1 MEENKKISKGFMI
14 FVLILAIII
23 LVFLQEKNQEK
34 FNNLFNGI
42 TSKDLEL
49 ILENEYLGNNLGYYK
64 GSLIQFEDSI
74 LKYLDSEGQDVWI
87 KDFGFVDPMI
97 YYGDRAIYIVDKA
110 AGDIYALDNK
120 GNTLSKHQLFK
131 AIFNLKES
139 KEGIIVHL
147 KEQGEESLVMMDKD
161 GNELGEHVAGGN
173 ILTYDL
179 NNDNSSYVYSS
190 LSLDNQLTSKVMI
203 NDMDNDNKYSLELKD
218 EIVVFT
224 QFVKNQLLII
234 TDNDVKIVQNGE
246 VKWTKEYPLIKDVFV
261 KNNEIYLLY
270 GDNLEVLD
278 LNGESKLKI
287 ILGLEYNNIRP
298 IGNFLALYGNQNLM
312 FLDGETDVIRY
323 LADSNIVRLYG
334 DEIGMALKLEDKIQ
348 ILKFSVKETE

>member
-1 MEENKKISKGFMI
+1 MEETKKVSKGFLI
-14 FVLILAIII
+14 FVLVLAIAI
-23 LVFLQEKNQEK
+23 LVFLQEDNQEK
-34 FNNLFNGI
+34 FNNLFNKM
-42 TSKDLEL
+42 TPKELEL
-49 ILENEYLGNNLGYYK
+49 SLENEYLGSNLGYYK
-64 GSLIQFEDSI
+64 GSLIKFEDSI
-74 LKYLDSEGQDVWI
+74 LTYLNSDGEDVWI

-131 AIFNLKES
+131 AIFNLKET

-147 KEQGEESLVMMDKD
+147 KEQGEETLVMMDKE
-161 GNELGEHVAGGN
+161 GNELEEFVAEKN

-179 NNDNSSYVYSS
+179 NNDNSSYVVTS
-190 LSLDNQLTSKVMI
+190 LSLGNQLTSHVMV
-203 NDMDNDNKYSLELKD
+203 NNMDNDNIYKIDLKD

-224 QFVKNQLLII
+224 QFIKNQMVIV
-234 TDNDVKIVQNGE
+234 TDKNVNIVQNKE
-246 VKWTKEYPLIKDVFV
+246 LKWTKEYPLIKDVFI

-287 ILGLEYNNIRP
+287 TLGLEYNNIKP

-312 FLDGETDVIRY
+312 FLDGENEVIKY
-323 LADSNIVRLYG
+323 LADSNIVKLYG
-334 DEIGMALKLEDKIQ
+334 DEIAMALKIEDKIQ
-348 ILKFSVKETE
+348 IIKFTVKETK